1 MAESELLRLK
11 RIEVDGLFGRYD
23 HRIDLNL
30 SEDSPRVA
38 LLHGP
43 NGVGKTSV
51 LRMIN
56 ALLKHD
62 LAPFAA
68 IPFSRF
74 LLRFEDGSKLGLK
87 AERNLLGDDQYK
99 LELERAD
106 GVTNSTNVN
115 LLQAES
121 VAESFGHLRRYEDGE
136 NYWVDLRR
144 NEVLSAAKVIATYGD
159 ILREEVRVWLGDFL
173 EHASAYFIE
182 AQRLVRVHARQER
195 PYVLDRPSRTPSV
208 IECSR
213 DFQRRLD
220 DTMANY
226 GRQAQSLDQ
235 TFPQRLVEAKDG
247 ACADDLGSRMAQLV
261 KTTDELKTLDILDET
276 QAPPFDVADLTDMDP
291 MQARVMTLYVED
303 TERKLRALDDL
314 AMRTRLLLDHVN
326 GKYRHKR
333 IHLDRDRGLV
343 AEDDSGGKLPLDS
356 LSSGEQHELV
366 LQYDL
371 LFRVRSNTV
380 VLIDEPELSLH
391 VAWQKRFLPDL
402 LEIIELS
409 GVDAVVATHS
419 PYIIGDRDDLMV
431 GLGDPA

>member
-11 RIEVDGLFGRYD
+11 RIEVEGLFGRYD

-38 LLHGP
+38 FLHGS

-56 ALLKHD
+56 ALLKRD

-87 AERNLLGDDQYK
+87 AERHLLGGDQCK
-99 LELERAD
+99 LELESAD
-106 GVTNSTNVN
+106 GQTNSTGMS
-115 LLQAES
+115 LLQAQS
-121 VAESFGHLRRYEDGE
+121 VAERVGHLRRYEDGE
-136 NYWVDLRR
+136 DYWVDLRED
-144 NEVLSAAKVIATYGD
+144 EVLTASEVIATYGD
-159 ILREEVRVWLGDFL
+159 VLNHEDEVWLGDFL
-173 EHASAYFIE
+173 ERTNSYFIE
-182 AQRLVRVHARQER
+182 AQRLVRVHTQPHRV
-195 PYVLDRPSRTPSV
+195 YGYRPSRAPSV
-208 IECSR
+208 VECSR

-220 DTMANY
+220 ETMANY

-235 TFPQRLVEAKDG
+235 TFPQRLVEAKEE